1 MSAMPDASPL
11 TLDDVSVLL
20 VWTAIAIYAL
30 AFIAYAVDLARRGA
44 VAVEVK
50 DAAAKDAAATTVR
63 ERELVAAGSGGDTR
77 RASEG
82 SGGGGGVSGAGGRGA
97 GGGSGAGRGS
107 GAGGG
112 SASDAVARMRAQ
124 ETASERAVNA
134 PVGQRP
140 RLVWARIGTSLTVLG
155 FLFHLG
161 GDVTRGIA
169 AGRVPWSNMYEFA
182 LTGTLLIVAVYLGV
196 LFRYDLRFLGTFITG
211 LVVVLLGGTAIW
223 FYTDIV
229 PLMDPLKSVWLVI
242 HVFVASLSTALFAL
256 AFGLSVL
263 QLLQARRETRTAALA
278 RTDAAASVTAKV
290 GPGFLKTLP
299 SAEVLESLAYRFAIL
314 GFIFWTF
321 TLIAGSI
328 WANDA
333 WGRYWGFDTKEV
345 WTFVI
350 WVLYAGY
357 IHARA
362 TRGWRGARSAW
373 LSIIG
378 FTAVIFNFTIVN
390 MFFKGL
396 HAYSGLS

>member
-1 MSAMPDASPL
+1 MPETAPM
-11 TLDDVSVLL
+11 TLDTVSVLL

-30 AFIAYAVDLARRGA
+30 AFVAYAVDLARRGA
-44 VAVEVK
+44 VAADQRV
-50 DAAAKDAAATTVR
+50 VR
-63 ERELVAAGSGGDTR
+63 ERELVGATVGSSAA
-77 RASEG
+77 
-82 SGGGGGVSGAGGRGA
+82 AGGRDA
-97 GGGSGAGRGS
+97 G
-107 GAGGG
+107 
-112 SASDAVARMRAQ
+112 V
-124 ETASERAVNA
+124 ETASPRDD
-134 PVGQRP
+134 RP
-140 RLVWARIGTSLTVLG
+140 RLVWARIGTALTALG
-155 FLFHLG
+155 FGFHVA

-169 AGRVPWSNMYEFA
+169 AERVPWSNMYEFA
-182 LTGTLLIVAVYLGV
+182 LTGTMLIVAVYLAV
-196 LFRYDLRFLGTFITG
+196 LFRADLRFLGSFITG
-211 LVVVLLGGTAIW
+211 LTVLLLGGATLA
-223 FYTDIV
+223 FYVEVV
-229 PLMDPLKSVWLVI
+229 PLADPLKSVWLVI
-242 HVFVASLSTALFAL
+242 HVFVASLATALFAL

-263 QLLQARRETRTAALA
+263 QLMQARRERRMLA
-278 RTDAAASVTAKV
+278 VAASDPTPTGRTST
-290 GPGFLKTLP
+290 GPSSTGPRFLRTLP
-299 SAEVLESLAYRFAIL
+299 NADALESLAYRFAII

-378 FTAVIFNFTIVN
+378 FTAVLFNFTIVN

>member
-1 MSAMPDASPL
+1 MPGTL
-11 TLDDVSVLL
+11 TLDSVSVLL

-44 VAVEVK
+44 RAAEAQ
-50 DAAAKDAAATTVR
+50 DARNR
-63 ERELVAAGSGGDTR
+63 ERELVSVNSAGASAPASVVVSANTDASTRLRDQERTAEAAFDAR
-77 RASEG
+77 P
-82 SGGGGGVSGAGGRGA
+82 
-97 GGGSGAGRGS
+97 
-107 GAGGG
+107 
-112 SASDAVARMRAQ
+112 SD
-124 ETASERAVNA
+124 
-134 PVGQRP
+134 RP
-140 RLVWARIGTSLTVLG
+140 RMIWARIGTSLTVLG
-155 FLFHLG
+155 FLFHVA

-182 LTGTLLIVAVYLGV
+182 LTGTMLIVAVYLAS
-196 LFRYDLRFLGTFITG
+196 LIRYDLRFLGSFITG
-211 LVVVLLGGTAIW
+211 LVVLLLGGAALA
-223 FYTDIV
+223 FYVEIT

-242 HVFVASLSTALFAL
+242 HVFVASLATALFAL

-263 QLLQARRETRTAALA
+263 QLMQARRERKTTAL
-278 RTDAAASVTAKV
+278 TDAGTAVVSAKGT
-290 GPGFLKTLP
+290 GPRFLKTLP
-299 SAEVLESLAYRFAIL
+299 GSDALESIAYRFAIL

-362 TRGWRGARSAW
+362 TRGWRGSRSAW

-378 FTAVIFNFTIVN
+378 FTAVMFNFTIVN

>member
-1 MSAMPDASPL
+1 MPGSAPLSLDA
-11 TLDDVSVLL
+11 VSVLL

-30 AFIAYAVDLARRGA
+30 AFIAYAVDLARRSA
-44 VAVEVK
+44 VAVDVK
-50 DAAAKDAAATTVR
+50 AS
-63 ERELVAAGSGGDTR
+63 RELVGAGAAGPTIGQIR
-77 RASEG
+77 EQER
-82 SGGGGGVSGAGGRGA
+82 
-97 GGGSGAGRGS
+97 
-107 GAGGG
+107 
-112 SASDAVARMRAQ
+112 VAEA
-124 ETASERAVNA
+124 ALNA
-134 PVGQRP
+134 PPTQRQ

-155 FLFHLG
+155 FLFHLA

-169 AGRVPWSNMYEFA
+169 AGRVPWSNMYEFS

-211 LVVVLLGGTAIW
+211 LVVVLLGGATLA
-223 FYTDIV
+223 FYVEIV

-242 HVFVASLSTALFAL
+242 HVFVASLATALFAL

-263 QLLQARRETRTAALA
+263 QLMQTRRERKAI
-278 RTDAAASVTAKV
+278 AAAEGEAVKT
-290 GPGFLKTLP
+290 GPGFLRTLP
-299 SAEVLESLAYRFAIL
+299 SSEALESLAYRFAIL

-362 TRGWRGARSAW
+362 TRGWRGSRSAW

>member
-1 MSAMPDASPL
+1 MPGAA
-11 TLDDVSVLL
+11 TLSLDSVSVLL
-20 VWTAIAIYAL
+20 VWTAIAVYAL
-30 AFIAYAVDLARRGA
+30 AFVAYAVDLARRGA
-44 VAVEVK
+44 RAVEVQ
-50 DAAAKDAAATTVR
+50 DAATR
-63 ERELVAAGSGGDTR
+63 ERELVSVAASGASEAAGPPRPEAPGDASAASGGGVGTITAAGSQSARDANIR
-77 RASEG
+77 LREQERASE
-82 SGGGGGVSGAGGRGA
+82 AA
-97 GGGSGAGRGS
+97 LN
-107 GAGGG
+107 
-112 SASDAVARMRAQ
+112 ARPG
-124 ETASERAVNA
+124 E
-134 PVGQRP
+134 RP
-140 RLVWARIGTSLTVLG
+140 RLMWARIGTSLTVLG
-155 FLFHLG
+155 FLFHVA

-182 LTGTLLIVAVYLGV
+182 LTGTMLIVAVYLVV
-196 LFRYDLRFLGTFITG
+196 LLRYDLRFLGSFITG
-211 LVVVLLGGTAIW
+211 LVVLLLGGAALA
-223 FYTDIV
+223 FYVEIT
-229 PLMDPLKSVWLVI
+229 PLMDPLKSVWLII
-242 HVFVASLSTALFAL
+242 HVFVASLATALFAL

-263 QLLQARRETRTAALA
+263 QLMQARRERKTAAMA
-278 RTDAAASVTAKV
+278 DATASGGAVAPAKT
-290 GPGFLKTLP
+290 GPRFLRTLP
-299 SAEVLESLAYRFAIL
+299 GSDALESLAYRFAIL

-362 TRGWRGARSAW
+362 TRGWRGSRSAW

-378 FTAVIFNFTIVN
+378 FAAVMFNFTIVN

>member
-1 MSAMPDASPL
+1 MPAAAAVSPAIESSAL
-11 TLDDVSVLL
+11 TLDSVSVLL

-30 AFIAYAVDLARRGA
+30 AFVAYAVDLARRGA
-44 VAVEVK
+44 VAVE
-50 DAAAKDAAATTVR
+50 AKDAAVNDARAR
-63 ERELVAAGSGGDTR
+63 EREFVMT
-77 RASEG
+77 
-82 SGGGGGVSGAGGRGA
+82 GAGHA
-97 GGGSGAGRGS
+97 GT
-107 GAGGG
+107 
-112 SASDAVARMRAQ
+112 SAVDALRAQ
-124 ETASERAVNA
+124 ESASEAALHA
-134 PVGQRP
+134 PVGRRQ

-182 LTGTLLIVAVYLGV
+182 LTGTLLIVAVYLAV
-196 LFRYDLRFLGTFITG
+196 LLRYDLRFLGTFITG
-211 LVVVLLGGTAIW
+211 LVAVLLGGTAIW
-223 FYTDIV
+223 FYTEIV

-242 HVFVASLSTALFAL
+242 HVFVASLATALFAL

-263 QLLQARRETRTAALA
+263 QLMQARRENRIAVAESAAMEG
-278 RTDAAASVTAKV
+278 DAAAEVTPRT
-290 GPGFLKTLP
+290 GPRFLRTLP
-299 SAEVLESLAYRFAIL
+299 GADALESLAYRFAII

>member
-1 MSAMPDASPL
+1 MPDASPL

-44 VAVEVK
+44 VAA
-50 DAAAKDAAATTVR
+50 DAKDVAANSVR
-63 ERELVAAGSGGDTR
+63 ERELVGAAAGSSRT
-77 RASEG
+77 
-82 SGGGGGVSGAGGRGA
+82 GVIEQL
-97 GGGSGAGRGS
+97 
-107 GAGGG
+107 
-112 SASDAVARMRAQ
+112 RAQ
-124 ETASERAVNA
+124 ESASEKALNA
-134 PVGQRP
+134 PIGQRP
-140 RLVWARIGTSLTVLG
+140 RLVWARIGTSLTVLA

-161 GDVTRGIA
+161 GDVTRGLA
-169 AGRVPWSNMYEFA
+169 SGRVPWSNMYEFA

-211 LVVVLLGGTAIW
+211 LVVVLLGATAIW

-242 HVFVASLSTALFAL
+242 HVFVATLATALFAL

-263 QLLQARRETRTAALA
+263 QLMQSRRERKI
-278 RTDAAASVTAKV
+278 AAAAEAEGAAELKA
-290 GPGFLKTLP
+290 GPGFLRTLP
-299 SAEVLESLAYRFAIL
+299 SAEALESLAYRFAIL

-378 FTAVIFNFTIVN
+378 FTAVLFNFTIVN

>member
-1 MSAMPDASPL
+1 MPEAAPL
-11 TLDDVSVLL
+11 TLDSVSVLL
-20 VWTAIAIYAL
+20 VWTAIAVYSL
-30 AFIAYAVDLARRGA
+30 AFIAYAVDLARRSE
-44 VAVEVK
+44 VAVQVK
-50 DAAAKDAAATTVR
+50 DAAT
-63 ERELVAAGSGGDTR
+63 RELVGAGVGGTRSVRPPQAPSFDARAGS
-77 RASEG
+77 
-82 SGGGGGVSGAGGRGA
+82 
-97 GGGSGAGRGS
+97 
-107 GAGGG
+107 
-112 SASDAVARMRAQ
+112 
-124 ETASERAVNA
+124 
-134 PVGQRP
+134 RP
-140 RLVWARIGTSLTVLG
+140 KLVWARIATALTVLG
-155 FLFHLG
+155 FLFHVG
-161 GDVTRGIA
+161 ADVTRGIA

-182 LTGTLLIVAVYLGV
+182 LTGTMLIVAVYLV
-196 LFRYDLRFLGTFITG
+196 TLLRYDLRFLGTFITG

-242 HVFVASLSTALFAL
+242 HVFVASLATALFAL
-256 AFGLSVL
+256 AFGLSVM
-263 QLLQARRETRTAALA
+263 QLMQARRER
-278 RTDAAASVTAKV
+278 RVMAAAAVEASGTAVKT
-290 GPGFLKTLP
+290 GQGFLRTLP
-299 SAEVLESLAYRFAIL
+299 NAEALESLAYRFAII

-362 TRGWRGARSAW
+362 TRGWRGSRSAW

>member
-1 MSAMPDASPL
+1 MPESS
-11 TLDDVSVLL
+11 TLSLDSISVLL

-30 AFIAYAVDLARRGA
+30 AFVAYSVDLARRSAAA
-44 VAVEVK
+44 VDEQ
-50 DAAAKDAAATTVR
+50 DAALK
-63 ERELVAAGSGGDTR
+63 RELVGATGSREGVGASMTRLRAEEDAAEK
-77 RASEG
+77 AL
-82 SGGGGGVSGAGGRGA
+82 
-97 GGGSGAGRGS
+97 
-107 GAGGG
+107 
-112 SASDAVARMRAQ
+112 
-124 ETASERAVNA
+124 NA
-134 PVGQRP
+134 APGQRP
-140 RLVWARIGTSLTVLG
+140 RYMWARIGTSLTVLG
-155 FLFHLG
+155 FLFHVA

-182 LTGTLLIVAVYLGV
+182 LTGTMLVVGVYLV
-196 LFRYDLRFLGTFITG
+196 TLIRYDLRFLGSFITG
-211 LVVVLLGGTAIW
+211 LTVVLLGASALA
-223 FYTDIV
+223 FYVEIT

-242 HVFVASLSTALFAL
+242 HVFVASLATALFAL

-263 QLLQARRETRTAALA
+263 QLMQGRREAKIALA
-278 RTDAAASVTAKV
+278 DRDAAAARSAGTGDQVATVKT
-290 GPGFLKTLP
+290 GPGFLRTLP
-299 SAEVLESLAYRFAIL
+299 SADALESLAYRFAIL

-378 FTAVIFNFTIVN
+378 FTAVLFNFTIVN